1 MVEIAELHK
10 KKIKYYKNQVK
21 IGEFPFMSF
30 TSLIQEKIGIP
41 SIKAKKDLLITIIF
55 LVLTD
60 FFNSLFFQTGSIG
73 AIIKFCCITYCMLSY
88 VKVYTK
94 FEFKIV
100 LLYILLVVSCLHSI
114 IVYKQNPY
122 HLIVQTL
129 EYFSLCSFFL
139 FKKLNVSSQSIL
151 KSLKFLMILMPLC
164 YIFQWLMYPTPFFA
178 AALDEECINDI
189 EFRMRFA
196 CTMLSYLA
204 FFFGINYF
212 IIKNKIHYLFY
223 TILGFIPIII
233 MGFRSLI
240 AINITL
246 LLIMTFILV
255 VKKKRFLRTAI
266 IFTLLLGAGFQT
278 PLVQT
283 KVAEMIERNNNAET
297 FSNKDY
303 VRNIAFYVYSDYAIS
318 QGSLHFLFGGGKP
331 LIFEGAGYDAS
342 NKYQNIMK
350 QIHSQRIYWGDLG
363 LIGLCF
369 IIGIPAVILITF
381 ICLICAYQC
390 KNNEHLFI
398 RFTLLGL
405 ILGSGITTSELYR
418 NGNFYCI
425 ALLLYYIYKYNKEQ
439 QENNL
444 IIQQKF

>member
-1 MVEIAELHK
+1 
-10 KKIKYYKNQVK
+10 
-21 IGEFPFMSF
+21 MSF
-30 TSLIQEKIGIP
+30 TSLIQEKIGN
-41 SIKAKKDLLITIIF
+41 SSLKIKNEFIVIAIF
-55 LVLTD
+55 LFFTD
-60 FFNSLFFQTGSIG
+60 FFNSLFFPSGSIG
-73 AIIKFCCITYCMLSY
+73 AIIKFCCITYCMLSFT
-88 VKVYTK
+88 KGYTK

-100 LLYILLVVSCLHSI
+100 LLYILLIVSCLHSI

-139 FKKLNVSSQSIL
+139 FKKLNFSSQSIF

-164 YIFQWLMYPTPFFA
+164 YIFQWFMYPTPFFA

-212 IIKNKIHYLFY
+212 IIKNKLHYLFY
-223 TILGFIPIII
+223 TILGFIPIIV

-246 LLIMTFILV
+246 LLVMTFILV
-255 VKKKRFLRTAI
+255 VKRKRFLRTAI
-266 IFTLLLGAGFQT
+266 VFTLILGAGYQT
-278 PLVQT
+278 PLIQK
-283 KVAEMIERNNNAET
+283 KVNEMIERSENSET

-303 VRNIAFYVYSDYAIS
+303 VRNVALYVYSDYAFS
-318 QGSLHFLFGGGKP
+318 QGSLYFLFGGGKP

-363 LIGLCF
+363 LIGLSF
-369 IIGIPAVILITF
+369 IIGIPTVILIVV
-381 ICLICAYQC
+381 ICLICVYRC
-390 KNNEHLFI
+390 KSNEHLFI
-398 RFTLLGL
+398 KFTLLAS
-405 ILGSGITTSELYR
+405 ILGTGITSAELYR

-439 QENNL
+439 QDNNL
-444 IIQQKF
+444 ITQQNS